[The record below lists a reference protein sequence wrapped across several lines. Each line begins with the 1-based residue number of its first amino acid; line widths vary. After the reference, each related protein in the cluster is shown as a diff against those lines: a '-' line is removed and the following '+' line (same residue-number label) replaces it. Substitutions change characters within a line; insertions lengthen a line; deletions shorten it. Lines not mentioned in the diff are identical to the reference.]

1 MRSLT
6 EAALNNNRLVILL
19 IFTVIVGGITVYLD
33 YPKKEDPTIRIR
45 EAVVT
50 ASFPGMST
58 QRVEDLITRPI
69 EETIRQIPQVK
80 DIKSDSKIG
89 SSIVRVIVKDEYKDL
104 APIWQNLRNKMADLK
119 GRLPE
124 GTRGPDVDDERGLTA
139 VATIAL
145 WADGFSLAEMR
156 AVARTTRDRLYAV
169 KGIKKVELFGIQEER
184 IYLEVSNTK
193 MAQLGLNPGT
203 IVNTLTAQN
212 IILPGGRMNA
222 AGRVIVVE
230 PSGNFND
237 VSEIASVLIS
247 IPGTNKVVPLREIV
261 KISRRYVEPP
271 EKPVFFN
278 GRPAIVIS
286 VSMTDGV
293 NAVEFGRR
301 LTATVKAIE
310 GSLSFGYFLQYA
322 TFQPK
327 LVEDAVSS
335 AVGNVYQSLA
345 IVLLVVMLFLGLRTG
360 LIVGSF
366 VPLAM
371 LMGLIIMRLADIEL
385 QRMSIAA
392 MIIALGMLVDNGI
405 VIAEDIRARL
415 EGGEDRKAAVIA
427 SGRTLAVP
435 LLTASLTTILAF
447 APIPL
452 AVGGTGEYTLSLGQ
466 VVIIVLLSSWF
477 LAMASTTTLCYHFM
491 RVKPAAAGANAD
503 GGRGDPY
510 RSRFYVIYKRL
521 LETMLRRR
529 LAVVALTLG
538 MLVLAGLG
546 MRLVPATFFP
556 SNDRNQFLVYLDL
569 PAGTHINKTTA
580 EVRRLTGWLGDKK
593 VNPEIASTIA
603 YVGSGGP
610 RFFLSLSPP
619 DADPHVAFLLVTT
632 RSKTEVAAMIRRVR
646 QHIFD
651 RYPDVRGRVK
661 AMWFGPT
668 EIGQLDIRLSGPGT
682 KTLTRAADAVMKGY
696 RAIPGTLDLK
706 QDWENYIIKARVLID
721 QARARRAGIS
731 SQDVANSLAAYID
744 GAVISNYREGD
755 KSIPLVVRGE
765 ASERQVVTALRNVS
779 VFSTSSGKIVPLTQI
794 ADIRATWVLS
804 RIKRFNQERTI
815 TVSAKNQSLTT
826 LQFLEKLRPTL
837 AALKLSKGEGYRW
850 ELGGELEKS
859 KEAQGNLFKNLPVC
873 FALILVLLVW
883 QFRSFRRPAIILL
896 TIPLTLIGAVIGL
909 LVMNADFGFMVILGF
924 LSLAGIIINN
934 GIVLVDRID
943 IERERG
949 KAPYQAIVAASL
961 ARFRPILMTTMTTI
975 LGLLPL
981 IVTIDPLFFGMAV
994 VIAFGLL
1001 VGTIFTLGV
1010 VPVLYALFF
1019 GVRETAAQI

>member
-19 IFTVIVGGITVYLD
+19 IITIIAGGIYVYLD

-58 QRVEDLITRPI
+58 KRVEDLITRPI

-80 DIKSDSKIG
+80 EIKSDSKTG
-89 SSIVRVIVKDEYKDL
+89 SSVVHIIVKDEIKNM
-104 APIWQNLRNKMADLK
+104 APVWQDLRNKMADLK
-119 GRLPE
+119 GKLPE
-124 GTRGPDVDDERGLTA
+124 GTQGPSVNDERGLTA

-145 WADGFSLAEMR
+145 WADGFTMAEMR
-156 AVARTTRDRLYAV
+156 AVVRTTRDRLYTV

-184 IYLEVSNTK
+184 IYLEVSNAK

-212 IILPGGRMNA
+212 IILPGGRLNA

-237 VSEIASVLIS
+237 VSEIASVLIA
-247 IPGTNKVVPLREIV
+247 IPGTTKVVPLREIV

-278 GRPAIVIS
+278 GRPAIVLS
-286 VSMTDGV
+286 VSMLDGV

-301 LTATVKAIE
+301 LTAKLKAIE
-310 GSLSFGYFLQYA
+310 GSLPFGYFLQYA

-327 LVEDAVSS
+327 LVEAAISN
-335 AVGNVYQSLA
+335 ALGNVYQSLG
-345 IVLLVVMLFLGLRTG
+345 IVLLVVMVFLGLRTG

-371 LMGLIIMRLADIEL
+371 LMGLIIMWTADIEL

-415 EGGEDRKAAVIA
+415 ERGEERRAAVIA
-427 SGRTLAVP
+427 AGRSLAIP

-477 LAMASTTTLCYHFM
+477 LAMVSTTTLCYRFM
-491 RVKPAAAGANAD
+491 HVKPVAAGP
-503 GGRGDPY
+503 GGDPY
-510 RSRFYVIYKRL
+510 GSRFYRVYRRM
-521 LETMLRRR
+521 LEAMLRWR
-529 LAVVALTLG
+529 LAVIGLTLAL
-538 MLVLAGLG
+538 LVLAGLG
-546 MRLVPATFFP
+546 MQLVPATFFP
-556 SNDRNQFLVYLDL
+556 ANDSNRFLVYLDL

-580 EVRRLTGWLGDKK
+580 EVRRLTAWLGDKTA
-593 VNPEIASTIA
+593 NPEVASTIA

-610 RFFLSLSPP
+610 RFFLSLSPLDP
-619 DADPHVAFLLVTT
+619 DPHVAFLLVTT
-632 RSKTEVAAMIRRVR
+632 RSNTQVPALIKRVR
-646 QHIFD
+646 QRLFD

-668 EIGQLDIRLSGPGT
+668 ETGEVSIRISGPGT
-682 KTLTRAADAVMKGY
+682 KHLTRAAADVMTALRAV
-696 RAIPGTLDLK
+696 PGTLDAK
-706 QDWENYIIKARVLID
+706 QDWENYIIKARVLVD
-721 QARARRAGIS
+721 QARARRAGIT
-731 SQDVANSLAAYID
+731 SQEVANSLAAYID

-765 ASERQVVTALRNVS
+765 PTERQVLTALRNVS
-779 VFSTSSGKIVPLTQI
+779 VFSTSSGRIVPLTQI
-794 ADIRATWVLS
+794 ADVRAEWVLS
-804 RIKRFNQERTI
+804 RIKRYNQERTI
-815 TVSAKNQSLTT
+815 TVSAKNQTLTA
-826 LQFLEKLRPTL
+826 LQLLDKLRPTL
-837 AALKLSKGEGYRW
+837 AALKLPDGYRW
-850 ELGGELEKS
+850 EIGGELEKS
-859 KEAQGNLFKNLPVC
+859 KEAQANLFKNMPVC
-873 FALILVLLVW
+873 FALILALLVW
-883 QFRSFRRPAIILL
+883 QFGSFRRPAIILL

-909 LVMNADFGFMVILGF
+909 LVMRADFGFMVILGF

-943 IERERG
+943 IERDEG
-949 KAPYQAIVAASL
+949 KDPYEAIVAASL

-975 LGLLPL
+975 LGLTPL
-981 IVTIDPLFFGMAV
+981 IVTVDPLFFGMAV
-994 VIAFGLL
+994 VIAFGLF
-1001 VGTIFTLGV
+1001 VATVFTLGV

-1019 GVRETAAQI
+1019 RVRGPAAQS